1 MEFKHLKERNIKMAL
16 GFHTSSSVV
25 DQAVKLYYDKNY
37 EDLEELL
44 RVEWQKA
51 QDKAV
56 LLQQMY
62 SEVAN
67 HNLLSGLNDT
77 DEDYDS

>member
-1 MEFKHLKERNIKMAL
+1 MEFKHLKEGNIKMAL
-16 GFHTSSSVV
+16 GLHTSSSVV
-25 DQAVKLYYDKNY
+25 ERAVKLYYDKNY

-62 SEVAN
+62 SEVTN
-67 HNLLSGLNDT
+67 HNLLSGLGND
-77 DEDYDS
+77 EEYDA

>member
-1 MEFKHLKERNIKMAL
+1 MEFKHLKEGNIKMAL
-16 GFHTSSSVV
+16 GLHTSSLVV
-25 DQAVKLYYDKNY
+25 EQAVKLYYDKNY

-62 SEVAN
+62 SEVTN
-67 HNLLSGLNDT
+67 HNLLSGLGND
-77 DEDYDS
+77 EEYDT

>member
-1 MEFKHLKERNIKMAL
+1 MEFKHLKEGNLKMAL
-16 GFHTSSSVV
+16 GLHTSSSVV
-25 DQAVKLYYDKNY
+25 EQAVKLYYDKNY

-62 SEVAN
+62 SEVTN
-67 HNLLSGLNDT
+67 HNLLSGLGND
-77 DEDYDS
+77 EEYDA

>member
-1 MEFKHLKERNIKMAL
+1 MAFGL
-16 GFHTSSSVV
+16 HTSSLVV
-25 DQAVKLYYDKNY
+25 EQAVKLYYDKNY

-51 QDKAV
+51 QDKAI

-67 HNLLSGLNDT
+67 YNLLSGIGND
-77 DEDYDS
+77 EEYDA

>member
-16 GFHTSSSVV
+16 GLHTSSSVV

-62 SEVAN
+62 SEVTN

>member
-1 MEFKHLKERNIKMAL
+1 MEFRHLKEGNIKMAL
-16 GFHTSSSVV
+16 GLHTSSSVV
-25 DQAVKLYYDKNY
+25 EQAVKLYYDKNY

-62 SEVAN
+62 SEVTN
-67 HNLLSGLNDT
+67 HNLLSELGND
-77 DEDYDS
+77 EEYDA

>member
-1 MEFKHLKERNIKMAL
+1 MEFKHLKEGNIKMAL
-16 GFHTSSSVV
+16 GLHTSSSVIE
-25 DQAVKLYYDKNY
+25 QAVKLYYDKNY

-62 SEVAN
+62 SEVTN
-67 HNLLSGLNDT
+67 HNLLSGIGND
-77 DEDYDS
+77 EEYDA

>member
-1 MEFKHLKERNIKMAL
+1 MEFKHLKEGNIKMAL
-16 GFHTSSSVV
+16 GLHTSSSVTE
-25 DQAVKLYYDKNY
+25 QAVKLYYDKNY

-62 SEVAN
+62 SEVTN
-67 HNLLSGLNDT
+67 HNLLSGLGND
-77 DEDYDS
+77 EEYGA

>member
-1 MEFKHLKERNIKMAL
+1 MRFKHLNATNLKFAL
-16 GFHTSSSVV
+16 DFHPNSTTVI
-25 DQAVKLYYDKNY
+25 QALKLYDGNDY
-37 EDLEELL
+37 ENLEELL

-67 HNLLSGLNDT
+67 HNLMSGLNDVS
-77 DEDYDS
+77 EDYDL

>member
-1 MEFKHLKERNIKMAL
+1 MEFKHLKEGNIKMAL
-16 GFHTSSSVV
+16 GLHTSSSVV
-25 DQAVKLYYDKNY
+25 EQAVKLYYDKNY

-62 SEVAN
+62 SEVTN
-67 HNLLSGLNDT
+67 HNLLSGLGND
-77 DEDYDS
+77 EEYDA